1 MNNLRYN
8 QSAEIFALQGLINNI
23 DNIEVS
29 IDKLHFENIKFS
41 SNGYL
46 IKD

>member
-1 MNNLRYN
+1 MNNLVYN
-8 QSAEIFALQGLINNI
+8 QSAEIFALQGYINNI

-29 IDKLHFENIKFS
+29 IDELHFENIKCL
-41 SNGYL
+41 SNGYV